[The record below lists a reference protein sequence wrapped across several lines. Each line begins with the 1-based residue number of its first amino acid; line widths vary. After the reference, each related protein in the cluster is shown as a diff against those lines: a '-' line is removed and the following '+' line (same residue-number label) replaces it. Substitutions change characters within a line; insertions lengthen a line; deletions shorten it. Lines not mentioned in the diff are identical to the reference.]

1 MPKCSILTHVQFALR
16 WRTEEEVLS
25 GTGESSCGNTRCKH
39 HNVNSFVP
47 SLSTLELPFAY
58 EEQGETKSALVKTVL
73 CNRCVKKLMWK
84 RQKEKKQRSM
94 ALDNIEGPKDDEQR
108 RASRKRR
115 RVEDDKKEDRWEA
128 KSAAGYPR
136 GSPRRSRSR
145 SPPPG
150 GRPRRSS

>member
-73 CNRCVKKLMWK
+73 DVLVHALR
-84 RQKEKKQRSM
+84 RQEVVQGDH
-94 ALDNIEGPKDDEQR
+94 LDHFLNFLRDIISLG
-108 RASRKRR
+108 RA
-115 RVEDDKKEDRWEA
+115 
-128 KSAAGYPR
+128 
-136 GSPRRSRSR
+136 
-145 SPPPG
+145 
-150 GRPRRSS
+150 